1 MPFNEAEK
9 VKVAQSFLTLCDPV
23 DCGPLGASV
32 LGILQARILERVA
45 FPSPEDLPSPGM
57 EPTSYWQPG
66 SLPLVPPGKPK
77 EMMGVVKK
85 S

>member
-1 MPFNEAEK
+1 MLCCAK
-9 VKVAQSFLTLCDPV
+9 LLQSCPTICNH
-23 DCGPLGASV
+23 LGSSV